1 MMSNMSQ
8 DAAISNEGS
17 TMKLPPVVD
26 RIANQTPDHKAPI
39 CVLMVGM
46 AGSGKTTLMSQL
58 QQSTIPEEPIE
69 AEQEQQEDGDDSK
82 PAAAKPQEG
91 DSSADDQANSTTA
104 AAAAPPPL
112 AQSKMPAYCINLDP
126 ATLHVPYN
134 VSIDIRDTVDYK
146 VSFDST
152 QCLN

>member
-8 DAAISNEGS
+8 DAAISSEGPK
-17 TMKLPPVVD
+17 MKLPPVVD
-26 RIANQTPDHKAPI
+26 RIANQTPGHKAPI

-91 DSSADDQANSTTA
+91 DSSADDQASSTTTSPA
-104 AAAAPPPL
+104 PPL

-152 QCLN
+152 VLELT